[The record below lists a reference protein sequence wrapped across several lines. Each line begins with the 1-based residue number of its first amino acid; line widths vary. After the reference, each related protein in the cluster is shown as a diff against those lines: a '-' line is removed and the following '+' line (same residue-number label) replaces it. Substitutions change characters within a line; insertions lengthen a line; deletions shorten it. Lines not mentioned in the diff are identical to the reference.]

1 MNLHVRCPNPL
12 CPQPADVQK
21 VSAVYENGTDGLS
34 QTSLSGKLS
43 PPERPGAPL
52 EEQDGCAPA
61 FWLMLFFGGGLG
73 SLVLAG
79 YRYSANPTSDKF
91 APNVAIAF
99 VLGVL
104 LMIVGVEVLAA
115 TRRGAAAA
123 NAKFVRE
130 GAAWQAAL
138 ARWGE
143 LYYCNRCGSVFNPAG
158 ADRFVPASRM
168 RELLV

>member
-1 MNLHVRCPNPL
+1 
-12 CPQPADVQK
+12 
-21 VSAVYENGTDGLS
+21 
-34 QTSLSGKLS
+34 
-43 PPERPGAPL
+43 
-52 EEQDGCAPA
+52 
-61 FWLMLFFGGGLG
+61 
-73 SLVLAG
+73 VLAG